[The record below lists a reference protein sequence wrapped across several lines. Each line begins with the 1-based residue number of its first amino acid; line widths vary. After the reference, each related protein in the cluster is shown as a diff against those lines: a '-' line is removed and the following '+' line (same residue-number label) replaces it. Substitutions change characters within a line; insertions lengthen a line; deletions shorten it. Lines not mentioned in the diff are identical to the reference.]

1 MSPRVCTRIL
11 ASRLESGSS
20 MQNTWGWRTIARPM
34 ATRCRWPPESSFGL
48 RSRRLVS
55 PSISATARD
64 PLLALGAGHLGQL
77 EREAEVVAD
86 RLVRVERIALEDH
99 RDVAVLRGTRVTS
112 RSPMRIRP
120 SSTGSRPASIRSVVV
135 LPQPDGPT
143 RTRNSPS
150 ATSRSIPGTAG
161 RSEPSYQRCARSNV
175 MLVIGRQPICKYAE
189 LTNMSWRSPTD
200 RPPRGR
206 TKLHRADSR
215 RHHRS
220 MLLQQLFG
228 ARPGQPRRPG
238 PFQRADP
245 GHGVRAG
252 RRAAGRGPRRRA
264 RHAESESRVGK
275 PPTMVGLVPDAKHI
289 LAIDLSVD
297 DQIVGAVV
305 NLAGAVITRHAEPLE
320 GRRGDEAVEAVR
332 AFAADLITGATSPLL
347 GVGVASPGVVA
358 RRASSSMRRT
368 WAGAT
373 SSSRTRSAPRS
384 DSRSTS
390 PTTPTSPCWASSPS
404 AGVPRAA

>member
-1 MSPRVCTRIL
+1 
-11 ASRLESGSS
+11 
-20 MQNTWGWRTIARPM
+20 
-34 ATRCRWPPESSFGL
+34 
-48 RSRRLVS
+48 
-55 PSISATARD
+55 
-64 PLLALGAGHLGQL
+64 
-77 EREAEVVAD
+77 
-86 RLVRVERIALEDH
+86 
-99 RDVAVLRGTRVTS
+99 
-112 RSPMRIRP
+112 MRIRP

-161 RSEPSYQRCARSNV
+161 RSDPAYQRCARSNV
-175 MLVIGRQPICKYAE
+175 MLVIGRQRICKYAE

-228 ARPGQPRRPG
+228 HG
-238 PFQRADP
+238 PASRADL
-245 GHGVRAG
+245 
-252 RRAAGRGPRRRA
+252 A
-264 RHAESESRVGK
+264 RSSGLTRVTVSELVGELLAEGLVEELGTPTKSGTESRVGK

-297 DQIVGAVV
+297 DQIVGAV
-305 NLAGAVITRHAEPLE
+305 AQPRRRGDHPARASRWQ

-332 AFAADLITGATSPLL
+332 AFAADLIKGAT
-347 GVGVASPGVVA
+347 VAAARRRRGQPRRREPGGRRARRPQPGLA
-358 RRASSSMRRT
+358 RRAARGDARQ
-368 WAGAT
+368 
-373 SSSRTRSAPRS
+373 PRS

-404 AGVPRAA
+404 AGAPKVA